1 MGRNDSGAGRPVGGP
16 VPRRGW
22 LAGVRGNSLAR
33 PADRWQA
40 RLRVLLITLGLLM
53 LPLAATVGSLVTAD
67 GLHAADV
74 QARDRSS
81 TVAVLTADAPA
92 LQFTEGGAPVS
103 TADPVAVDWFA
114 PDGSPRTG
122 ALTAAPGMLAG
133 STIRIWVDH
142 SGNLVEAPTT
152 SSAALTGGVVVGVG
166 MMVTW
171 GLVLML
177 ALRLT
182 AAGLDRRR
190 RADWD
195 RDWARV
201 APIWLRQ
208 Q

>member
-1 MGRNDSGAGRPVGGP
+1 
-16 VPRRGW
+16 
-22 LAGVRGNSLAR
+22 
-33 PADRWQA
+33 
-40 RLRVLLITLGLLM
+40 LLITLFVLL

-74 QARDRSS
+74 QAHDRSS
-81 TVAVLTADAPA
+81 TMAVLTADAPA
-92 LQFTEGGAPVS
+92 VQFTAGGAPAS
-103 TADPVAVDWFA
+103 AADPVAAGWFA
-114 PDGSPRTG
+114 PDGSSRTG
-122 ALTAAPGMLAG
+122 ALIAAPGMLSG

-142 SGNLVEAPTT
+142 SGNLVEAPMT

-171 GLVLML
+171 GLVLIL
-177 ALRLT
+177 VLWAI
-182 AAGLDRRR
+182 GVVLDRRR
-190 RADWD
+190 RAEWD